1 MTMTKLRITYH
12 QDGKPTGA
20 ITIEEGTQPKGSEFT
35 PIRSESFSYQDL
47 PDTIRQLLT
56 AYGLRALLSDRTSDA
71 KANGVNKFDWMKQV
85 YEQLQAGDW
94 FAKRQGGGGGID
106 YALVTLVAELKGIT
120 PIEAEAALR
129 KVDKAVRDAIA
140 EAHAVRLARIRA
152 ERIKAVDAD
161 LTDLI

>member
-1 MTMTKLRITYH
+1 
-12 QDGKPTGA
+12 
-20 ITIEEGTQPKGSEFT
+20 
-35 PIRSESFSYQDL
+35 
-47 PDTIRQLLT
+47 
-56 AYGLRALLSDRTSDA
+56 
-71 KANGVNKFDWMKQV
+71 
-85 YEQLQAGDW
+85 
-94 FAKRQGGGGGID
+94 
-106 YALVTLVAELKGIT
+106 VAELKGIT